1 MLTTGFI
8 IFAVLL
14 YLILTFQFPKFG
26 IAVYILLL
34 FLWPSYI
41 VFVDESGHGINPQR
55 IALLVVL
62 VVWIV
67 HLLFDP
73 KYRSSLQYIINDNKY
88 LFVAIALFFLIAIIS
103 GVLSR
108 FDKSQAIFASFNQIL
123 FIPVTML
130 LVITYF
136 NSIKSAKDMLIILVF
151 LALLVEVMGIVEWYG
166 QEHLLIDIINP
177 ATKYAD
183 AVLEGKMRNEDYRIT
198 TLFDNP
204 LTYAQF
210 LIFIFPISLFFAFNG
225 ETVLARSIS
234 IFQLSLL
241 PFNIWATGS
250 RAGMGLL
257 LISLIMLIII
267 FTKVVT
273 NKHKIKLFL
282 VLVGGFLV
290 ALMFFDLGGELL
302 RGSSYEE
309 KISSNARVYQFE
321 RGLIAISESPVIG
334 HGIFQANNFYEKISS
349 TDNYYLSAAIEK
361 GLLGLALLLYIQY
374 SIFLLLKK
382 AVLTECMDEQAVL
395 GKYLFVSFL
404 CLFAFELILSLVE
417 VFSFSFI
424 VLGAFLVIST
434 RYSLQNEDFRKG

>member
-1 MLTTGFI
+1 MITTGFI
-8 IFAVLL
+8 LYSVFL

-26 IAVYILLL
+26 VAVYIILL

-62 VVWIV
+62 VVWTV

-73 KYRSSLQYIINDNKY
+73 KYRTPLRHVISDNKY

-103 GVLSR
+103 GALSR
-108 FDKSQAIFASFNQIL
+108 FDKSQAIIASFNQIL

-136 NSIKSAKDMLIILVF
+136 NSTKSAKDILFILVF
-151 LALLVEVMGIVEWYG
+151 LALVVEIVGIVEWNE
-166 QEHLLIDIINP
+166 QEHLLLNFIDP
-177 ATKYAD
+177 ATEYAN
-183 AVLEGKMRNEDYRIT
+183 AVLEGKIRNDQYRIT

-225 ETVLARSIS
+225 GSIFVRFIS
-234 IFQLSLL
+234 ILQLLLL

-257 LISLIMLIII
+257 IIGLVMLFIV
-267 FTKVVT
+267 FTRVIA
-273 NKHKIKLFL
+273 NKHIMKLFFA
-282 VLVGGFLV
+282 LVGIFL
-290 ALMFFDLGGELL
+290 AMLMFTNVGGEFLMGTSDQE
-302 RGSSYEE
+302 R
-309 KISSNARVYQFE
+309 ISSNARIYQFE
-321 RGLIAISESPVIG
+321 RGLVAISESPVFG
-334 HGIFQANNFYEKISS
+334 HGIFQAVHFYKVMAS
-349 TDNYYLSAAIEK
+349 TDNYYLSAAIER
-361 GLLGLALLLYIQY
+361 GLIGLTLLIYIQY
-374 SIFLLLKK
+374 SIFLLLKES
-382 AVLTECMDEQAVL
+382 VLKECMDEGILL

-404 CLFAFELILSLVE
+404 CLFSFELILSLVE

-424 VLGAFLVIST
+424 VLGAFLVISN
-434 RYSLQNEDFRKG
+434 RYNLHNEEFRKE